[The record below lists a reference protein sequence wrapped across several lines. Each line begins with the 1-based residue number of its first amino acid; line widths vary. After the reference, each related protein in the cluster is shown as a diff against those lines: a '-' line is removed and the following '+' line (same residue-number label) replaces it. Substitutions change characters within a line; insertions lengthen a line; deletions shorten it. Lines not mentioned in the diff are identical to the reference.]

1 VVAPLSAVR
10 VVDDVVDDVDVDDV
24 DDVDVDDVDVDDVDV
39 DDVLLRLQLPYRR
52 LAAKNR

>member
-1 VVAPLSAVR
+1 MVAPLSAVR

-24 DDVDVDDVDVDDVDV
+24 V
-39 DDVLLRLQLPYRR
+39 DDVLLRLQLPHRR

>member
-1 VVAPLSAVR
+1 MVAPLSAVR
-10 VVDDVVDDVDVDDV
+10 VVDDV
-24 DDVDVDDVDVDDVDV
+24 VDDVDVDDVDV

>member
-1 VVAPLSAVR
+1 MVAPLSAVR
-10 VVDDVVDDVDVDDV
+10 VVDDVDDVDVDDV
-24 DDVDVDDVDVDDVDV
+24 V